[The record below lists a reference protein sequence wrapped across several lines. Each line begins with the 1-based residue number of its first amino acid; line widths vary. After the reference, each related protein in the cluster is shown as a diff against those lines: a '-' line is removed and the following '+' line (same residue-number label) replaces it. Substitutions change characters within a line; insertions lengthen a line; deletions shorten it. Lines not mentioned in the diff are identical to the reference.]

1 VNEALAVLEPAS
13 LGLGATA
20 SMVSKAQ
27 GRCGGCFLG
36 MCRDGKLD
44 MDFNVFLSGYRGGL

>member
-1 VNEALAVLEPAS
+1 MAVLEPAS